1 LKGFEGLTLKNK
13 SISISD
19 ESVKGIKA
27 ELHVV
32 VLQIKKELFY
42 EICRMSVLKSN
53 TDESPLGMG

>member
-1 LKGFEGLTLKNK
+1 MNRFEGLTLINK

-32 VLQIKKELFY
+32 VLQIKNSEFFM
-42 EICRMSVLKSN
+42 R
-53 TDESPLGMG
+53 